1 MTPNLKYDL
10 YLAHPISTTGE
21 FNDSIRL
28 TKRIEEIERVVYTD
42 GRIRLEQMYEVYA
55 PALNKEINDKSNNP
69 TPQMIYE
76 QDMKRLDNADIVVVN
91 YTGACALGTLLE
103 LSTLGAYYQKVKQIA
118 NEAKVLKDELTKDLF
133 TSQKYLDDEYESAY
147 EQGYSKGIEEFVIK
161 FIKQQLERLPKVY
174 VYTSNKRTIQP
185 QLYNLKNGEQY
196 DPNTHGNDMYGFVAS
211 GSENHMI
218 LGMIEQHLIW
228 CESEDEVIQKLKE
241 L

>member
-10 YLAHPISTTGE
+10 YVAHPVSTTGE

-28 TKRIEEIERVVYTD
+28 AKRIKEETKQVAEIYAD
-42 GRIRLEQMYEVYA
+42 GRTRYEQVYEVYA

-76 QDMKRLDNADIVVVN
+76 QDMEQLDNADVVVVN

-103 LSTLGAYYQKVKQIA
+103 LSTLGAYYQKVKQIT
-118 NEAKVLKDELTKDLF
+118 NEAKELKDELLADSILNSIEKQWF
-133 TSQKYLDDEYESAY
+133 K
-147 EQGYSKGIEEFVIK
+147 GYRSGVEKFVGK
-161 FIKQQLERLPKVY
+161 FIKQQLEKLPKVY

>member
-1 MTPNLKYDL
+1 M
-10 YLAHPISTTGE
+10 
-21 FNDSIRL
+21 
-28 TKRIEEIERVVYTD
+28 
-42 GRIRLEQMYEVYA
+42 
-55 PALNKEINDKSNNP
+55 
-69 TPQMIYE
+69 
-76 QDMKRLDNADIVVVN
+76 VVN

-103 LSTLGAYYQKVKQIA
+103 LSTLGAYYQKVKQITSEA
-118 NEAKVLKDELTKDLF
+118 NELKDKLLADSILNT
-133 TSQKYLDDEYESAY
+133 
-147 EQGYSKGIEEFVIK
+147 IEEQWAKGYRSGVEKFVGK
-161 FIKQQLERLPKVY
+161 FIKQQLEKLPKVY

-196 DPNTHGNDMYGFVAS
+196 DPNTHGNNMYGFVAS

>member
-1 MTPNLKYDL
+1 MTSNLKYKL
-10 YLAHPISTTGE
+10 YLGYPISTTGE

-28 TKRIEEIERVVYTD
+28 TKRIEEETKRVAEVYAD
-42 GRIRLEQMYEVYA
+42 GRMRFEQVYEVYA
-55 PALNKEINDKSNNP
+55 PALNKKINDKSNNP

-76 QDMKRLDNADIVVVN
+76 QDMKQLDNADVVVVN

-103 LSTLGAYYQKVKQIA
+103 LSTLGAYYQKVRQITS
-118 NEAKVLKDELTKDLF
+118 EAKELKDKLLADSILNT
-133 TSQKYLDDEYESAY
+133 
-147 EQGYSKGIEEFVIK
+147 IEEQWAKGYRSGVEKFVGK
-161 FIKQQLERLPKVY
+161 FIKQQLEKLPKVY

-196 DPNTHGNDMYGFVAS
+196 DPNMHGNNMYGFVAS